1 VNSKG
6 AVEAALFSA
15 SKGLKVSELAE
26 MINVSEDRIRTSL
39 EVLAMEYERR
49 NSAIK
54 ISAVGNE
61 YVMRLRDEYAPFSE
75 TLTSAELTKG
85 MMKTLVTIAYN
96 QPVLQSELNRNIG
109 ARVYDDVPAL
119 IEKGLISGKKVGQ
132 TLELTT
138 TRRFIEY
145 FGIEGSSKAA
155 IRQWIDEMN
164 SN

>member
-1 VNSKG
+1 MNAKG

-26 MINVSEDRIRTSL
+26 MINVSEDRINTAL
-39 EVLAMEYERR
+39 EVLQMEYERR

-61 YVMRLRDEYAPFSE
+61 YVMRLRDEYSSFSE
-75 TLTSAELTKG
+75 SLTHAELSRG

-96 QPVLQSELNRNIG
+96 QPLLQSELSRNIG
-109 ARVYDDVPAL
+109 SRVYDDVPAL
-119 IEKGLISGKKVGQ
+119 IEKGLISGKKTGQ

-138 TRRFIEY
+138 TRKFIEY
-145 FGIEGSSKAA
+145 FGIEGTSKAA